1 MSYIL
6 FKCPD
11 TITKYIFWLIKV
23 EVEVSECD
31 VDEYGNEIHRSS
43 SSETSSEVKITAPR
57 DTPRGHLQ
65 RLGALYAD
73 KDISSPI
80 HRNEDRFH
88 EGFSESSK
96 PRTKFTRLAALASEI
111 NSWEDDPSHPDYKH
125 HRKTVNSNGNSG
137 SPCKDN
143 NGQKKKP
150 APLPP
155 NTATSSPKKS
165 LFSLKKPIVSPRR
178 VITDLSSQNER
189 QQKEEEGT
197 RSGASTKNLQWDS
210 KVMSHLESQGFK
222 RRDTTHQRLVYEYN
236 TDERKEQDEG
246 ESRQEMSKKTKAPDA
261 KSSARHIEG
270 REMPKEKKQWAGSS
284 TSKGIVQGRTAMF
297 DKPKR
302 KSIMGKD
309 PTELSLKVSLSFVR
323 IDFIKE

>member
-1 MSYIL
+1 MLGFYYVKVFFYNVCSVL
-6 FKCPD
+6 EQ
-11 TITKYIFWLIKV
+11 IKV
-23 EVEVSECD
+23 DVEISECD
-31 VDEYGNEIHRSS
+31 VDEHGNEIYRDS
-43 SSETSSEVKITAPR
+43 SSETSSAARITAPR

-125 HRKTVNSNGNSG
+125 HRKTINANANSE
-137 SPCKDN
+137 SPR
-143 NGQKKKP
+143 KKA

-155 NTATSSPKKS
+155 TSSPTKKPLIS
-165 LFSLKKPIVSPRR
+165 PKKPIVSPRR
-178 VITDLSSQNER
+178 VITDSSSQNAR
-189 QQKEEEGT
+189 QQKEDERT
-197 RSGASTKNLQWDS
+197 KSGAGTKNLQWDT
-210 KVMSHLESQGFK
+210 KVMSHLELQGFK
-222 RRDTTHQRLVYEYN
+222 RRDTTHQRLVYEYD
-236 TDERKEQDEG
+236 DEKRNEEVKELT
-246 ESRQEMSKKTKAPDA
+246 KKTRAPDVPDT
-261 KSSARHIEG
+261 KQVTSHIEG
-270 REMPKEKKQWAGSS
+270 REMPKEKKQFGGPS
-284 TSKGIVQGRTAMF
+284 TSKGVVQGHAAIF

-309 PTELSLKVSLSFVR
+309 PTELSLKVSFLLLLILS
-323 IDFIKE
+323 